1 MTKPS
6 SFQEIILK
14 LQDFWASHGCLITQP
29 YYTQVGAGTMN
40 PATFLRVLGPEPW
53 NVAYV
58 EPSVRPD
65 DGRYGENPNR
75 FQLHTQYQ
83 VILKPDPGN
92 PQELYLESLKALG
105 IDPRQHDIRFVE
117 DNWEQPAISAWGLG
131 WEVWLDGQEITQFTY
146 FQQMGGV
153 ALDPVSVE
161 ITYGLER
168 ILIAL
173 NNANAIWNEPW
184 GGIQDKDY
192 GSVVTYG
199 EIRRQEEFEHSK
211 YYFETADVER
221 VRAMYDLFSAEAD
234 ACLAQG
240 LIVPAHDYVLK
251 CSHCF
256 NILDTRGAISVAERQ
271 AFFRRIRELAKG
283 VAVAYGEQRKNL
295 EYPLLKESQKA
306 RPELVEGSKVKG
318 QALPATFDLRPST
331 FLLEIGVEEL
341 PADDVD
347 SAYSQLVTR
356 IPLLLD
362 ELHLDHKDIRIFT
375 TPRRIVVSVA
385 SLSPN
390 QPDRE
395 DLVKGPPADKAIIVG
410 QDNILSYT
418 KAAEGFAKKNGV
430 DTKDLQV
437 REEGNNK
444 YVFALVKQKGRPTP
458 EVLAEALPKLVA
470 DIKFEKSMR
479 WNDSGVSFSRPIRWY
494 VALLGE
500 VVIPFE
506 YADVVS
512 GNVSRGLRPYDSPEI
527 KITSADKYFDV
538 IRESG
543 IVLDKEERKAAIM
556 AQVNEAAHLIGGEA
570 IIEEGLLNE
579 VTNLIEMPTA
589 VMGGFNS
596 EFLALPRD
604 VLISVMKKHQR
615 YFPVQSK
622 VESQKSDQT
631 FDLRPSTLLPHFIA
645 IRNGDDIHIDTV
657 REGNEHV
664 LGARFADANF
674 FVREDVKLKLEEYRP
689 KLSSLT
695 FHTKLGSMLDK
706 SDRMLKLGAELAGM
720 LGIKDV
726 ALIKHIARAVYL
738 SKADLVT
745 QMVTEMTSLQG
756 IIGGEYALRSG
767 EPAEVAKAISEQYQT
782 VPQTKEGLVLALAD
796 RIDSLV
802 GLFAAGLAPTGA
814 KDPFGLR
821 RAAIGVVQPLIEHD
835 VDFDL
840 ADAVKKSAKTQPID
854 VSNEVQR
861 KILDFIKDRL
871 RGGLQT
877 IKNIEHHQTPMI
889 QSTHGGWIET
899 INYRYDVIEAVLAEQ
914 SANPAA
920 AARAVK
926 QLTGWVMREDWSTIL
941 PGYARCVRIIRS
953 ANLDDSPLTID
964 DKLFSE
970 KEEKDL
976 YAAIQS
982 SIVHRPSS
990 VDAFL
995 EIVVKLI
1002 PSINAFFDKV
1012 LVMAEDEKVKQN
1024 RLGLLQKIA
1033 ALSNGIADLS
1043 KLEGF

>member
-1 MTKPS
+1 MTS

-92 PQELYLESLKALG
+92 PQELYLESLNALG

-153 ALDPVSVE
+153 VLDPVSVE

-173 NNANAIWNEPW
+173 NNAKAIWDEPW
-184 GGIQDKDY
+184 GSIQDRESV
-192 GSVVTYG
+192 SVVTYG

-251 CSHCF
+251 CSHSF

-283 VAVAYGEQRKNL
+283 VAVAYGEQRKEL
-295 EYPLLKESQKA
+295 EYPLLKVES
-306 RPELVEGSKVKG
+306 SKVAGSQVKPTFEPFNL
-318 QALPATFDLRPST
+318 QPADL
-331 FLLEIGVEEL
+331 LLEIGTEEL
-341 PADDVD
+341 PASDLNHAIKFLW
-347 SAYSQLVTR
+347 SHAQNLFHAYN
-356 IPLLLD
+356 IPHGLISV
-362 ELHLDHKDIRIFT
+362 HG
-375 TPRRIVVSVA
+375 TPRRLVVYVKDMV
-385 SLSPN
+385 PR
-390 QPDRE
+390 QDD
-395 DLVKGPPADKAIIVG
+395 DLVEVKGPPERSAFDADG
-410 QDNILSYT
+410 NPT
-418 KAAEGFAKKNGV
+418 KAAFGWAKKNNLPSDDKV
-430 DTKDLQV
+430 FLQGLV
-437 REEGNNK
+437 RE
-444 YVFALVKQKGRPTP
+444 FPDGRYLQFKRAVPGKPTI
-458 EVLAEALPKLVA
+458 EVLSEFLLERMVSE
-470 DIKFEKSMR
+470 IKFDKTMR
-479 WNDSGVSFSRPIRWY
+479 WNGSGVAFSRPIRWF
-494 VALLGE
+494 VALLGDQ
-500 VVIPFE
+500 VIPFE
-506 YADVVS
+506 YAGVVS

-527 KITSADKYFDV
+527 KIPSADKYFDV
-538 IRESG
+538 IQESG
-543 IVLDKEERKAAIM
+543 IVLDRAERRASIVKQVKQAASL
-556 AQVNEAAHLIGGEA
+556 VSGEA
-570 IIEEGLLNE
+570 IIDDDLLNE

-589 VMGGFNS
+589 VMGGFNE
-596 EFLALPRD
+596 EFLSLPRD

-615 YFPVQSK
+615 YFPVQSAALSGASRQASA
-622 VESQKSDQT
+622 VEA
-631 FDLRPSTLLPHFIA
+631 RLLPHFIA
-645 IRNGDDIHIDTV
+645 IRNGDDLHIDTV

-706 SDRMLKLGAELAGM
+706 SERIEKLVNELIPI
-720 LGIKDV
+720 LGLEADQAIF
-726 ALIKHIARAVYL
+726 ARRAAHL
-738 SKADLVT
+738 AKADLVT

-756 IIGGEYALRSG
+756 IIGREYAIRSG
-767 EPAEVAKAISEQYQT
+767 EQNDIAIAIGEQYQT
-782 VPQTKEGLVLALAD
+782 IPQTKAGLAIALAD
-796 RIDSLV
+796 RLDSLV

-835 VDFDL
+835 VNFDL
-840 ADAVKKSAKTQPID
+840 AEAVKKSAKTQPID
-854 VSNEVQR
+854 VSDKVQVQV
-861 KILDFIKDRL
+861 LEFITGRLNVVLKDM
-871 RGGLQT
+871 GY
-877 IKNIEHHQTPMI
+877 K
-889 QSTHGGWIET
+889 
-899 INYRYDVIEAVLAEQ
+899 YDVVDAVLAEQ
-914 SANPAA
+914 SSNPSAA
-920 AARAVK
+920 ANAVK
-926 QLTGWVMREDWSTIL
+926 QLENWVKREDWSTIL
-941 PGYARCVRIIRS
+941 PGYARCVRILRS
-953 ANLDDSPLTID
+953 QTVDRGQWTVDESRLVDA
-964 DKLFSE
+964 
-970 KEEKDL
+970 EEKAL
-976 YAAIQS
+976 FKAIQ
-982 SIVHRPSS
+982 ITVHRPPST
-990 VDAFL
+990 VNELL

-1002 PSINAFFDKV
+1002 PSISAFFDKV

-1024 RLGLLQKIA
+1024 RLALVGKIA
-1033 ALSNGIADLS
+1033 NLSYGIADLS